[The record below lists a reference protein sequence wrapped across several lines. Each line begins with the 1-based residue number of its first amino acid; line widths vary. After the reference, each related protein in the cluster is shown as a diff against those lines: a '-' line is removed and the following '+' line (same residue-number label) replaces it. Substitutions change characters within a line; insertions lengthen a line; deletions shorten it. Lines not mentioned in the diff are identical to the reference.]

1 MAVTD
6 RRPQGVVRL
15 EALAR
20 SLEPAEPVRVALS
33 ILGYLVTAAVIG
45 FIAFNTTGFAH
56 DAVIWDRTGDLV
68 RSGASPYGTEYDRNL
83 LFLYA
88 PTWGVIFAGVSWLP
102 SWVQVGGLFAL
113 EMLAWRVCA
122 GSWRRVGYLG
132 LVPIF
137 GFELAVSQVNLL
149 IAAAVALALR
159 GDGRWAVL
167 AAFAKFSPALAI
179 RELRRPLL
187 VALACVLVTL
197 PVLGL
202 WGDWFRQIT
211 AYTGASTDP
220 IPYWVRLAVACA
232 LVATRRPWA
241 AGLAVFVAIPN
252 VTPNA
257 YVLLAAL
264 MPAVP
269 RRRP

>member
-1 MAVTD
+1 VAI
-6 RRPQGVVRL
+6 VRL

-20 SLEPAEPVRVALS
+20 SLQPAEPVRIVLS
-33 ILGYLVTAAVIG
+33 ILGYVVTAAVIAV
-45 FIAFNTTGFAH
+45 IAFNTSGFAH

-68 RSGASPYGTEYDRNL
+68 RSGASPYGTGYDRNL

-88 PTWGVIFAGVSWLP
+88 PPWAVIFAAVSWLP
-102 SWVQVGGLFAL
+102 YPVQVAGLFVL
-113 EMLAWRVCA
+113 EVLAWRVVA

-132 LVPIF
+132 LVPVF
-137 GFELAVSQVNLL
+137 GFELAVSQINLV
-149 IAAAVALALR
+149 ITAAVALALR
-159 GDGRWAVL
+159 GDSRWTVL

-187 VALACVLVTL
+187 AALACVLVTI
-197 PVLGL
+197 PVIWL
-202 WGDWFRQIT
+202 WPEWFRQVT
-211 AYTGASTDP
+211 AFTDSGTDP
-220 IPYWVRLAVACA
+220 IPYWVRLAVALA

-264 MPAVP
+264 MPQVSGRKP
-269 RRRP
+269 